1 MILLKMRETSKNNDQ
16 LLEELKDLRQR
27 IQELEA
33 GQEKHKEIQAGL
45 LESEKKYQQLYDE
58 APVGYHDLDIEGR
71 CTRVNQRELQML
83 GYSAEEMLGKPI
95 WNFFVEEETTRK
107 VILAKLGGDVSF
119 HDTFERT
126 YRRKD
131 GTTLPVLVE
140 DRILRDK
147 EKQIIGI
154 RSTVEDISERRRTE
168 EALRKSEEQLRQWQR
183 VEAIGRLAGGVAHDF
198 NNLLMTIK
206 GCSELLLG
214 AFDHRDPRRE
224 EVEEILKAADR
235 ATSLTRQLLAFG
247 RRQVLQPQVLDLN
260 AVVMNMEKMLR
271 RLIGEDIQLII
282 SLDRD
287 LWSVKVDPGMIEQV
301 IMNLAVNSR
310 DAMPSGGKLTIET
323 GNVVHDEEY
332 ASHHVSVKPGYYV
345 MLAISD
351 TGCGMDKETQSHLF
365 EPFFTTK
372 EKGKGTGLG
381 LSTVYGIIKQSGGNI
396 WTYSEPGLGTTFKI
410 YLSRVE
416 KAARVYKP
424 KLRSKE
430 MGAPGGTETILLVED
445 EEAVRSMVSKI
456 LQNKGYT
463 VLEASHGND
472 AIEVCD
478 KFEGSIHLMVTDVIM
493 PQMSGRELAERLAPM
508 RPEMRV
514 LYMSGY
520 PDNTIVQHGVLEPGT
535 AFLQKPFTISA
546 LEIKVREIL
555 DSGRTGGRQSQNFE
569 QISLFR
575 K

>member
-1 MILLKMRETSKNNDQ
+1 MKDGNKIKDLIVD
-16 LLEELKDLRQR
+16 ELKTLRKRVQELDKYEEDHQR
-27 IQELEA
+27 IQAALR
-33 GQEKHKEIQAGL
+33 
-45 LESEKKYQQLYDE
+45 ESEKKYQQIYDE
-58 APVGYHDLDIEGR
+58 APVGYHEVDTKGR
-71 CTRVNQRELQML
+71 ITRVNRKELQML
-83 GYSAEEMLGKPI
+83 GYGAGEMLGKPI
-95 WNFFVEEETTRK
+95 WDFFEEEDTTRK
-107 VILAKLGGDVSF
+107 VILAKLSGDVSF

-131 GTTLPVLVE
+131 GSTLPVLVE
-140 DRILRDK
+140 DRVIRDK
-147 EKQIIGI
+147 GNRIIGI
-154 RSTVEDISERRRTE
+154 RSTVEDITERRRTE

-214 AFDHRDPRRE
+214 VFDRE

-260 AVVMNMEKMLR
+260 AVVMNMDKMLR
-271 RLIGEDIQLII
+271 RVIGEDVQLIT
-282 SLDRD
+282 SLHGD

-310 DAMPSGGKLTIET
+310 DAMPNGGKLTIET
-323 GNVVHDEEY
+323 TNVTHDEEY

-345 MLAISD
+345 MLAITD

-372 EKGKGTGLG
+372 EKGKGSGLG
-381 LSTVYGIIKQSGGNI
+381 LSTVYGIVKQSGGNI
-396 WTYSEPGLGTTFKI
+396 WAYSEPGVGTTFKI
-410 YLSRVE
+410 YLPREEETSH
-416 KAARVYKP
+416 VYKP
-424 KLRSKE
+424 EISRKE
-430 MGAPGGTETILLVED
+430 IRAPGGTETVLLVED
-445 EEAVRSMVSKI
+445 EEAVRSMVSKV
-456 LQNKGYT
+456 LQNKGYK
-463 VLEASHGND
+463 VLEASHGNE
-472 AIEVCD
+472 ALEVCG
-478 KFEGSIHLMVTDVIM
+478 KFEGPIHLMVTDVIM
-493 PQMSGRELAERLAPM
+493 PQMSGRELAERLALM
-508 RPEMRV
+508 RPAMRV

-535 AFLQKPFTISA
+535 AFLQKPFTINA
-546 LEIKVREIL
+546 LELKVREIL
-555 DSGRTGGRQSQNFE
+555 NSGPPGGGQTQAFE
-569 QISLFR
+569 QISLFH